1 MADLTLPGAIP
12 GLLRRC
18 SCIVVTGGRY
28 AGRRGILAE
37 DPDGCPRVLVL
48 LDASGGDDV
57 VLEVLDV
64 SDIALDL
71 SDPTGLIHA
80 VWWMASLDEQR
91 FPAAV
96 LALGLY
102 GPAFD
107 VAFEQ
112 ALIGRPLDE
121 REIGMI
127 RRVGL
132 YLAGVSDAD

>member
-1 MADLTLPGAIP
+1 MADLTLPGTIS

-71 SDPTGLIHA
+71 SDSTGLVHA
-80 VWWMASLDEQR
+80 FWWLVALPDKVVSDTLE
-91 FPAAV
+91 
-96 LALGLY
+96 ALGL
-102 GPAFD
+102 D
-107 VAFEQ
+107 
-112 ALIGRPLDE
+112 RPEFGDLLSRVFTGMELTDAE
-121 REIGMI
+121 RAEF
-127 RRVGL
+127 RRACLQV
-132 YLAGVSDAD
+132 AGVPDAG